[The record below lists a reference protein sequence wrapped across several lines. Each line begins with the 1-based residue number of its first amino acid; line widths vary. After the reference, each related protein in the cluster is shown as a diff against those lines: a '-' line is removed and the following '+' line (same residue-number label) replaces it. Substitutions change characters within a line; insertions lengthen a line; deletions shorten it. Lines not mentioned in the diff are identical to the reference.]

1 MGNHGRRPPSVPYLT
16 AVVQVRTAPRAYN
29 MEEHMSSETGNIE
42 SEQDMIDRYGI
53 IRVPADYFLYGQ
65 YRYTNLK
72 DAVAQAKRNEAAI
85 NLARK
90 NP

>member
-1 MGNHGRRPPSVPYLT
+1 
-16 AVVQVRTAPRAYN
+16 